1 MTTEEEFEALL
12 KVDESENCCCED
24 CAREHPELPEWQDA
38 LIEVFKSIYEIEM
51 RLEAVI
57 LLMKSKGTFTE
68 NEYQLAYDH
77 VFNDQPE
84 SDTEDFLTET
94 VKRFRTKLES
104 TRTYE

>member
-12 KVDESENCCCED
+12 KVDDIDECSCED
-24 CAREHPELPEWQDA
+24 CARKHPELPEWQDA
-38 LIEVFKSIYEIEM
+38 LIEILKDIFEID
-51 RLEAVI
+51 RRIEAII
-57 LLMKSKGTFTE
+57 LLLESKGTFTE